1 MKKSLD
7 IQLKTLLK
15 NSFLLTFLFLLVS
28 CSTQLND
35 TISKVESIDNEYN
48 VKLSDYSFG
57 LQYFDKYAR
66 EVNDSQKEL
75 NQEDFDSILERLDLL
90 KADITDEDS
99 LKYIDLRYSLYKA
112 EKTYLIAERKPFTNY
127 KSVLRCSKAN
137 ELVVSYSE
145 VREAISY
152 INESVQIYNEIDFK
166 KKLDLPENFED
177 VIEASNKELL
187 SYINEREDVIT
198 QNCNQSQTE

>member
-15 NSFLLTFLFLLVS
+15 NSFLLTFLLLLVS
-28 CSTQLND
+28 CSTQLDD

-57 LQYFDKYAR
+57 LQYFDTYAR
-66 EVNDSQKEL
+66 EINDSQKEL
-75 NQEDFDSILERLDLL
+75 NQEDFDSVLERLETL
-90 KADITDEDS
+90 KTETNNEDS

-127 KSVLRCSKAN
+127 KSVLRCSKADD
-137 ELVVSYSE
+137 LIISYAE
-145 VREAISY
+145 VREAVSY
-152 INESVQIYNEIDFK
+152 INESVQIYNSIDFK

-177 VIEASNKELL
+177 VIKASNSELL
-187 SYINEREDVIT
+187 SYINQREEVIT